1 MRFEVP
7 ELLIPPRILWANVY
21 CLLDTS
27 SGASMAIRQML
38 LQLQQ
43 CGWAV
48 DVLGATVFDHQ
59 RGTAGLLGHWDA
71 LKGRR
76 GEVVTVQD
84 GRLQHRLFVT
94 ASTQRSE
101 MSNREEGAWFSLYE
115 QALEQNKPDV
125 VFYYG
130 GQPFDYLI
138 ASEAKRRGIAV
149 VFYLANGNY
158 RKKRW
163 AQDVSL
169 VLTDSQATADLYR
182 KRLDLAVTAVG
193 AFIDP
198 ARVVAKRHQPERV
211 LFVNPVPEKGV
222 MWVARLAIWLEQR
235 RPDIVLEVVE
245 SRGKWAD
252 MVRGITATLGQERN
266 DLSNVVVTPNTDDMR
281 PVYGR
286 ARLLLAPSLWWES
299 AGRVLAEAMLN
310 GIPAICTNRG
320 GMPEMVQDG
329 GILLRLP
336 DKHHEPPYNLLPTE
350 LEVAQLGECVLA
362 LYDDQRRYETLA
374 ECARKVG
381 RERHGLAANTARL
394 VKALQGVLSVQ
405 KR

>member
-1 MRFEVP
+1 MRFEVA
-7 ELLIPPRILWANVY
+7 ELPMPPRILWANVY

-27 SGASMAIRQML
+27 SGASMAVRQML

-43 CGWAV
+43 CGWTV
-48 DVLGATVFDHQ
+48 DVLGATVFDHE

-71 LKGRR
+71 LKSRVGK
-76 GEVVTVQD
+76 VMTVQD

-94 ASTQRSE
+94 ASTQRGE
-101 MSNREEGAWFSLYE
+101 MTNREEGTWFSLYE
-115 QALEQNKPDV
+115 QALEQYKPDV

-130 GQPFDYLI
+130 GQPFDFLI
-138 ASEAKRRGIAV
+138 ASEAKKRGIPVAFFLV
-149 VFYLANGNY
+149 NGNY

-163 AQDVSL
+163 AHDVSL

-182 KRLDLAVTAVG
+182 ERLDLAVTAVG

-198 ARVVAKRHQPERV
+198 ARVVAKRHHPERV

-222 MWVARLAIWLEQR
+222 MWVAGLALWLEQR

-266 DLSNVVVTPNTDDMR
+266 DLTNVVITPNTDDMR
-281 PVYGR
+281 PIYGR
-286 ARLLLAPSLWWES
+286 ARLVLAPSLWWES

-310 GIPAICTNRG
+310 GIPAICTDRG

-329 GILLRLP
+329 GILLRLA
-336 DKHHEPPYNLLPTE
+336 DKYHESPYNLLPTDP
-350 LEVAQLGECVLA
+350 EVAQLGECVLS
-362 LYDDQRRYETLA
+362 LYDDQPRYEALA
-374 ECARKVG
+374 ECARRVG
-381 RERHGLAANTARL
+381 RERHGLAVNTARL
-394 VKALQGVLSVQ
+394 VNALQGVLSV
-405 KR
+405 